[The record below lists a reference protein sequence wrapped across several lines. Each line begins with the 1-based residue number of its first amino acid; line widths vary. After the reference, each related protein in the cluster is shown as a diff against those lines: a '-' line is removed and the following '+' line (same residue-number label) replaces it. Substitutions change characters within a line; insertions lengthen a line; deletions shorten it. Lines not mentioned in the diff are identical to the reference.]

1 MADICAARPVDL
13 AIVDGITSM
22 AGGEGPWTSP
32 LRFTEPGVLVV
43 GLNPVSTDAVA
54 TAVMGYSN
62 PRAASGMPPFEKCD
76 NQLLLAEQLGVG
88 TADLSRI
95 EVLGLTLEQARYSYA
110 G

>member
-1 MADICAARPVDL
+1 
-13 AIVDGITSM
+13 
-22 AGGEGPWTSP
+22 
-32 LRFTEPGVLVV
+32 
-43 GLNPVSTDAVA
+43 
-54 TAVMGYSN
+54 
-62 PRAASGMPPFEKCD
+62 MPPFEKCD